1 MRRDR
6 SQLLSA
12 SSVSQN
18 ICIIEPV
25 EALEWKLNT
34 TIVLELRN
42 SKKHLHAQRTA
53 EPSKTSGYVK
63 AKINIDRRANSCEKS
78 RRLLSIPCAVC
89 GDNSSGKHYGV
100 YACDGCSGFFKRSI
114 RKDRHY
120 TCRQAQHSKA
130 HAENKSSV
138 ICPVD
143 KMRRNQCR
151 HCRLQ
156 KCFQVRMNK
165 DAVQHERGPRNSTL
179 KKQQANA
186 VTSPHSVSS
195 HAASFP
201 TSQYSS
207 MMSSDI
213 MRTLLKAEPN
223 NVIKGKKG
231 HCIEDILCDK
241 KSEKNHYIEGG
252 QKEKWVHES
261 AARLLFLVVQ
271 WARQLPMF
279 LGLPLR
285 DQVYL
290 LEESWSELFLLA
302 AAQWPLLPRP
312 LLHSTLASSLDDDA
326 METLR
331 SLEEILERLRAL
343 RVDTNEYSCL
353 KAICLFEAGTVGL
366 SDPHSIEATQDRCQ
380 TALSD
385 YIRAQ
390 YPTEGR
396 KFGKLL
402 LILAAL
408 RRINSKYVQE
418 IFFEGTIGDVPVESL
433 ICDMVKDL

>member
-1 MRRDR
+1 
-6 SQLLSA
+6 
-12 SSVSQN
+12 
-18 ICIIEPV
+18 
-25 EALEWKLNT
+25 
-34 TIVLELRN
+34 
-42 SKKHLHAQRTA
+42 
-53 EPSKTSGYVK
+53 
-63 AKINIDRRANSCEKS
+63 
-78 RRLLSIPCAVC
+78 
-89 GDNSSGKHYGV
+89 
-100 YACDGCSGFFKRSI
+100 
-114 RKDRHY
+114 
-120 TCRQAQHSKA
+120 
-130 HAENKSSV
+130 
-138 ICPVD
+138 
-143 KMRRNQCR
+143 MRRNQCR

-343 RVDTNEYSCL
+343 HVDTNEYSCL
-353 KAICLFEAGTVGL
+353 KAICLFEAEPNGFVVACKFIPDIIRRYGWFERPAFDRGDTGQM
-366 SDPHSIEATQDRCQ
+366 SD
-380 TALSD
+380 ALSD